1 MPRHPV
7 LLIHG
12 YSDTGRSFER
22 WRSVLESRGHDVTSL
37 HVGNYVSLSNEV
49 TIKDIAEGL
58 DRAIRDTPG
67 LGDDQP
73 FDAIV
78 HSTGMLVIRAWL
90 TSSSERKRRAGRL
103 KRLIA
108 LAPASFGSP
117 LAHKGRSWLGS
128 AFKGSWTPGPDFMEA
143 GDEVLYGLEMGSAFS
158 WELAHRDLIGE
169 EVLYDTT
176 PATPYVFVFCGD
188 AGYGGL
194 KGLVNPE
201 ASDGTVR
208 WSACSLD
215 TRKITLN
222 VMDGM
227 EGRRVSVAAAPEQD
241 IPMLP
246 VSGLNHATIL
256 RRPSEPLVEMV
267 LDALEVDSAEAHAG
281 WLDAA
286 REATREARGRMR
298 RWQQL
303 VIRVVDE
310 RGDPV
315 PDWNMRLQREH
326 GGPRGIAE
334 FDLDVHV
341 YRRDPSYR
349 CFHVDLDRLGDAD
362 IAGLRVRLI
371 ASTGTRLVAYH
382 GIGSER
388 VAADGRPNP
397 RGKWDA
403 TIDLA
408 ETIGADTRFFFPFT
422 TTLVEMCM
430 NREPMPLS
438 GRNEVFW
445 WS

>member
-1 MPRHPV
+1 MSRHPV

-12 YSDTGRSFER
+12 YSDTGRSFGR
-22 WRSVLESRGHDVTSL
+22 WRSVLEARGHDVASV

-67 LGDDQP
+67 LGGDEP

-78 HSTGMLVIRAWL
+78 HSTGMLVIRSWL
-90 TSSSERKRRAGRL
+90 TSSSERKRRVRRL

-128 AFKGSWTPGPDFMEA
+128 AFKGTWTPGPDFMEA
-143 GDEVLYGLEMGSAFS
+143 GDEVLYGLEMGSAFT
-158 WELAHRDLIGE
+158 WDLAHRDLIGK

-176 PATPYVFVFCGD
+176 PDTPYVFVFCGSD
-188 AGYGGL
+188 GYGGV
-194 KGLVNPE
+194 KRLVNPSG
-201 ASDGTVR
+201 SDGTVR

-222 VMDGM
+222 VMAGVK
-227 EGRRVSVAAAPEQD
+227 GRRVTVAAAPDQE

-246 VSGLNHATIL
+246 VAGLNHATIL
-256 RRPSEPLVEMV
+256 RRPSDPLVRLV
-267 LDALEVDSAEAHAG
+267 LDALEVASAQGHAA
-281 WLDAA
+281 WLAAA
-286 REATREARGRMR
+286 RAATAGARDAMR
-298 RWQQL
+298 RWQQF

-310 RGDPV
+310 RGDAV
-315 PDWNMRLQREH
+315 PDWNMRLQRE
-326 GGPRGIAE
+326 GGGKRGISD

-349 CFHVDLDRLGDAD
+349 CFHVDLDAVDHANV
-362 IAGLRVRLI
+362 AGLRVRLI
-371 ASTGTRLVAYH
+371 ASTGTSLVAYH

-388 VAADGRPNP
+388 VSADGTPNP

-408 ETIGADTRFFFPFT
+408 ETIGADTSFFYPFT
-422 TTLVEMCM
+422 TTLVEICV